1 LKITIVTSFVS
12 NILRFIEE
20 VNPKINMSNKIIYN
34 NIYLIFQAYFIY
46 KVVEIA
52 GR

>member
-1 LKITIVTSFVS
+1 MKITIVTSLVS

-20 VNPKINMSNKIIYN
+20 VNPKINISNKVIYS
-34 NIYLIFQAYFIY
+34 NINLIFQAYFIY